1 MPPTIR
7 PDVTVQHVDDE
18 ILVLDLKSEHI
29 HQLNATAAWI
39 LTRCNGE
46 NSVESITRDFAE
58 YFSLDPETA
67 AGDVAT
73 AIEQLNQIKVIDLD

>member
-18 ILVLDLKSEHI
+18 ILVLDLESEHI

-39 LTRCNGE
+39 LTQCNGE
-46 NSVESITRDFAE
+46 NTVESITRDFAE
-58 YFSLDPETA
+58 HFSLDPETA
-67 AGDVAT
+67 VNDVNNV
-73 AIEQLNQIKVIDLD
+73 IEQLVQVNVIASE

>member
-7 PDVTVQHVDDE
+7 PDITVQHVDDE
-18 ILVLDLKSEHI
+18 ILVLDLESEHI

-39 LTRCNGE
+39 LTQCNGE

-58 YFSLDPETA
+58 HFSLDPDTA